1 MSGGQAF
8 GAAGM
13 EGPAAAVR
21 ACGLDPDETLPF
33 LRQIM
38 SEDVGSGDITS
49 NAVIPPAISGEFAV
63 VANSPG
69 ILAGAPLAAAIFWI
83 QDRRLGIELPIADG
97 TPVDRGDILL
107 TVAGS
112 VRSILAA
119 ERVALN
125 LLGRL
130 SGIASLT
137 ARFVAQIAASR
148 ARVLDTRK
156 TGLGTR
162 RIDKYAVRCGG
173 GTNHRVGLFDAVLV
187 KDNHIAASGSI
198 AAAVARL
205 QAVGREAKSIEVE
218 CDTIDQVAQCLE
230 LGVGRILLDNMD
242 TDQLAAAVRMNR
254 RRSELEASGGITLQT
269 AAAVAASGVDYLS
282 VGAITHSAP
291 ALDVGLNALPGP
303 AT

>member
-1 MSGGQAF
+1 MNGVHAF
-8 GAAGM
+8 GAASMG
-13 EGPAAAVR
+13 GPADAVR
-21 ACGLDPDETLPF
+21 SCGLDPDETLPF
-33 LRQIM
+33 LRQIL
-38 SEDVGSGDITS
+38 SEDVGGGDITS
-49 NAVIPPAISGEFAV
+49 NAVIPSAASGEFAV
-63 VANSPG
+63 VAKSQG
-69 ILAGAPLAAAIFWI
+69 TLAGVPLAAAIFWI
-83 QDRRLGIELPIADG
+83 QDRRLEIELPIADG
-97 TPVDRGDILL
+97 ASVKSGDILL

-137 ARFVAQIAASR
+137 ARFVAQVAASR

-162 RIDKYAVRCGG
+162 MLDKYAVRCGG
-173 GTNHRVGLFDAVLV
+173 GTNHRIGLFDAVLV

-205 QAVGREAKSIEVE
+205 RAGGREAKSIEVE

-242 TDQLAAAVRMNR
+242 TGQMATAVRMNR
-254 RRSELEASGGITLQT
+254 RRSELEASGRINLQT

-303 AT
+303 AS